1 MKRYII
7 LLCTIVLTATTT
19 WAQKQIFTMEGIVSD
34 ASGPL
39 PGVTITILDK
49 ATNGT
54 VSDINGKFTIK
65 AERGD
70 KLRFNYIGMKPV
82 EYLVLEE
89 KKNLDIQFKEEE
101 NKLDEVVVT
110 ALGSQRKIS
119 SLAAVTSVD
128 TRQLQ
133 QPAASVANLLG
144 GRVAG
149 VISTLGSGEPGKNI
163 AEFWIRGIGTFGAN
177 AKALVLID
185 GLEGD
190 INSLDPADIETFSIL
205 KDASATAVYGVRGA
219 NGVILITTKRGK
231 EDKLRVTGRASVT
244 LNHLKRL
251 PEYLRAY
258 EYAQLANEAR
268 AMRGELP
275 LYSNVEM
282 DIIRQHSDPDM
293 YPDVS
298 WQDEI
303 VKRNSWKQNYY
314 ISAQGGAKVAKY
326 FISLGMSNEDAA
338 YKTDKRSPYSSNVGY
353 NTYTYRANLD
363 MQVSPTTKVYFG
375 TDGFF
380 SIHTEPGIASTD
392 YIWHAQSQLN
402 PLRFPLIYS
411 NGQSP
416 AVGPEAAMSPYV
428 MINSLGKRQK
438 EKNSNKVTLS
448 IEQDLSFITSGLKIR
463 AQGAYDNISW
473 FEEHRYRQP
482 ALYEAVG
489 RSQKGE
495 LITVKRVSEVNSS
508 YWQGTDRYRKYH
520 FESTLNYDRVF
531 QEDHRVSGL
540 LYYYMSDEKTAS
552 QGRSNMSAIPL
563 RYQGI
568 SSRLTYGYKDTYMVD
583 FNFGYTG
590 SENFQPGRRFGFF
603 PSIAAGWIPTNYKV
617 IKKALPFL
625 NFFKIRASYG
635 TVGND
640 RITNKRFPYLTLVRR
655 GTSNPF
661 GAIVGTEYLSESYI
675 GADNLE
681 WEKATKFNLG
691 FEGKLLKERLEFVLD
706 LYHDKRDGI
715 YQKRMQIPSF
725 VGLVSDVFSNV
736 GKMVSYGA
744 DGNISYRHDFSKDMS
759 LTVRGNFTYARNDIK
774 HWDENAPAYPY
785 QEVSGYPYNRVVG
798 LQALGLFKDQH
809 DIDTSPIQ
817 TFGKVLP
824 GDIKYKDI
832 NGDGIVNDDDRVP
845 LSYATGQPNLMY
857 GVGAEFRYKKLSVGV
872 LLKGTGRTAYYRGGM
887 GYTPFFGGKMGN
899 VLTQAFDPSNR
910 WISKEYCEAHG
921 IDLKYAENP
930 NALYPRLQY
939 GENKNNS
946 QLSDFNLGNA
956 RYLRL
961 QEITVSY
968 NLNSSFIKKMGLSSI
983 DIQFIGNN
991 LYVWDQVKL
1000 FDPEQAQYNGR
1011 RYPIPATYTLQL
1023 YVHL

>member
-1 MKRYII
+1 M
-7 LLCTIVLTATTT
+7 
-19 WAQKQIFTMEGIVSD
+19 
-34 ASGPL
+34 
-39 PGVTITILDK
+39 
-49 ATNGT
+49 
-54 VSDINGKFTIK
+54 
-65 AERGD
+65 
-70 KLRFNYIGMKPV
+70 
-82 EYLVLEE
+82 
-89 KKNLDIQFKEEE
+89 
-101 NKLDEVVVT
+101 
-110 ALGSQRKIS
+110 
-119 SLAAVTSVD
+119 
-128 TRQLQ
+128 
-133 QPAASVANLLG
+133 
-144 GRVAG
+144 
-149 VISTLGSGEPGKNI
+149 
-163 AEFWIRGIGTFGAN
+163 
-177 AKALVLID
+177 
-185 GLEGD
+185 
-190 INSLDPADIETFSIL
+190 
-205 KDASATAVYGVRGA
+205 
-219 NGVILITTKRGK
+219 
-231 EDKLRVTGRASVT
+231 
-244 LNHLKRL
+244 
-251 PEYLRAY
+251 
-258 EYAQLANEAR
+258 
-268 AMRGELP
+268 
-275 LYSNVEM
+275 
-282 DIIRQHSDPDM
+282 
-293 YPDVS
+293 
-298 WQDEI
+298 
-303 VKRNSWKQNYY
+303 
-314 ISAQGGAKVAKY
+314 
-326 FISLGMSNEDAA
+326 
-338 YKTDKRSPYSSNVGY
+338 
-353 NTYTYRANLD
+353 
-363 MQVSPTTKVYFG
+363 
-375 TDGFF
+375 
-380 SIHTEPGIASTD
+380 
-392 YIWHAQSQLN
+392 
-402 PLRFPLIYS
+402 
-411 NGQSP
+411 
-416 AVGPEAAMSPYV
+416 
-428 MINSLGKRQK
+428 
-438 EKNSNKVTLS
+438 
-448 IEQDLSFITSGLKIR
+448 
-463 AQGAYDNISW
+463 
-473 FEEHRYRQP
+473 
-482 ALYEAVG
+482 
-489 RSQKGE
+489 
-495 LITVKRVSEVNSS
+495 
-508 YWQGTDRYRKYH
+508 
-520 FESTLNYDRVF
+520 
-531 QEDHRVSGL
+531 
-540 LYYYMSDEKTAS
+540 
-552 QGRSNMSAIPL
+552 
-563 RYQGI
+563 
-568 SSRLTYGYKDTYMVD
+568 
-583 FNFGYTG
+583 
-590 SENFQPGRRFGFF
+590 
-603 PSIAAGWIPTNYKV
+603 
-617 IKKALPFL
+617 
-625 NFFKIRASYG
+625 
-635 TVGND
+635 GND

-725 VGLVSDVFSNV
+725 VGLISDVFSNV

-961 QEITVSY
+961 QEVTVSY
-968 NLNSSFIKKMGLSSI
+968 NLNSPFIKKMGLSSI